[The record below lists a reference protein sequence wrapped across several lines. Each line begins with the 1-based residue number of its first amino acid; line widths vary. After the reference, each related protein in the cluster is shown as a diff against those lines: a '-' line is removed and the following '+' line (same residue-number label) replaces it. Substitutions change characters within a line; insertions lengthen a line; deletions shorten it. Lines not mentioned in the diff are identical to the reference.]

1 MSSFYDKKRM
11 IPYISSMFLPSF
23 KVYTVLFI
31 LMKTVKLLLFLTI
44 WLARYVDFGRVTS
57 KDFLF
62 TWRSAGCI
70 NMSGILQSNSNQW
83 VIQLSARKANCLFV
97 RP

>member
-62 TWRSAGCI
+62 TWRSAGC
-70 NMSGILQSNSNQW
+70 SRYKYEW
-83 VIQLSARKANCLFV
+83 DFAKQLKPVGYTTVS
-97 RP
+97 